1 MELIP
6 KVSVIMAAYNA
17 EKYISR
23 ALDSIL
29 AQTMNDFE
37 LIVVDDGSTDTT
49 ADIVD
54 AYATRDTRV
63 RVIHQDNGGVAS
75 ARQAGMDAARGDYT
89 IHVDS
94 DDWVEPDMLE
104 EMVLAA
110 ERAHADM
117 LICDYYEIFSDWE
130 NHNIQRPNPS
140 DRISVFGQ
148 MLNNLAGSLWNKLIK
163 RELYAK
169 FSIAFDPS
177 IRDEEDKLICLRML
191 AQDIKV
197 AYMNRAFYHY
207 DHRQND
213 ASLSRGRYAV
223 APRIKILDLINTEV
237 NVSPVQRYF
246 DNAVFY
252 IAYQG
257 LFVTVKEERTYQ
269 DMFLKYWKSL
279 IRSNFPLRSK
289 LLVFLRLIGIRVP
302 MRLIK
307 KNK

>member
-63 RVIHQDNGGVAS
+63 RVIHQDNGGVAK
-75 ARQAGMDAARGDYT
+75 ARQAGIDFASGEYT
-89 IHVDS
+89 IHMDS
-94 DDWVEPDMLE
+94 DDWADSEMLQDMYD
-104 EMVLAA
+104 AA
-110 ERAHADM
+110 IANSADI
-117 LICDYYEIFSDWE
+117 LICDYYETFPDRE
-130 NHNIQRPNPS
+130 VYNTQRLDPA
-140 DRISVFGQ
+140 DRVSVFGQ
-148 MLNNLAGSLWNKLIK
+148 MLNNLAGALWNKLIR
-163 RELYAK
+163 RELYAQYGVR
-169 FSIAFDPS
+169 FNPE
-177 IRDEEDKLICLRML
+177 IRDEEDKLICLKFL
-191 AQDIKV
+191 SQDITVSYLGK
-197 AYMNRAFYHY
+197 AFYHY
-207 DHRQND
+207 DHRANQQ
-213 ASLSRGRYAV
+213 SLTKKKYAIV
-223 APRIKILDLINTEV
+223 PRMRILDEV
-237 NVSPVQRYF
+237 AAICDLSPVRRYF

-257 LFVTVKEERTYQ
+257 LYVTVKEERTYQ

-279 IRSNFPLRSK
+279 LRSNFPLRSK
-289 LLVFLRLIGIRVP
+289 LLVFLRLIGICVP